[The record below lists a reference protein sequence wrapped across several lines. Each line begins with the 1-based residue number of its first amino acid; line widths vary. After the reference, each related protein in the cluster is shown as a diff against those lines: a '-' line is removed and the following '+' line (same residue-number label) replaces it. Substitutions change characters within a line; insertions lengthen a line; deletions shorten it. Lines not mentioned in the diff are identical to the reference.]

1 MWCRQRVE
9 RGIDVKSRVDE
20 KKLCA
25 TKGRPGFDEPDR
37 SRRKGQI
44 YSAREVLETTNR
56 YNENNGV
63 SKRVHELAFGI
74 IICFGHCWPGLVV
87 SGTLSL
93 ARRAA
98 PGPASLTTRL

>member
-1 MWCRQRVE
+1 MWCRRRVE
-9 RGIDVKSRVDE
+9 RGINVKSRVDE

-74 IICFGHCWPGLVV
+74 IICFGAEAWQWPGK
-87 SGTLSL
+87 
-93 ARRAA
+93 ARAA
-98 PGPASLTTRL
+98 AQALRVKPGARP